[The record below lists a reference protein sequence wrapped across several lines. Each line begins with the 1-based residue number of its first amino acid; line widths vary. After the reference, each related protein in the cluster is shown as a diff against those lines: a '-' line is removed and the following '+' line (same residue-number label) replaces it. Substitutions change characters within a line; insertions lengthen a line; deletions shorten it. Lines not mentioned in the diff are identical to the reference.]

1 MKDELTRTEGVSHQA
16 VPCPRAS
23 HAGTEEIMATATE
36 TVFENV
42 ATPKRTLDGDRWVQF
57 PATWET
63 YQSLCESRG
72 EKSRPRYFY
81 FDGKMTAVSP
91 GLPHEGAG
99 ARLGGL
105 IEDILV
111 GLRIKAY
118 PLGSVTLWRSALPRG
133 GAEADETYYLS
144 NVDRIRGKKKLVM
157 GEDPAPDLVVEI
169 VVSHPPDDALE
180 CYRLFGVRE
189 VWVVEDDELSILV
202 LSANGRYEPSST
214 SACFPFLSAPEIAF
228 WTFRQDIDDEI
239 ELRFQFRAWVS
250 ETLFPRKRL
259 SDDTP

>member
-1 MKDELTRTEGVSHQA
+1 
-16 VPCPRAS
+16 
-23 HAGTEEIMATATE
+23 MATATE
-36 TVFENV
+36 TVAENV
-42 ATPKRTLDGDRWVQF
+42 ATSKIALDGDRWVQF

-63 YQSLCESRG
+63 YQSLCDSRG

-81 FDGKMTAVSP
+81 CDGRMTAVSP
-91 GLPHEGAG
+91 GVPHEGAG

-105 IEDILV
+105 IEEVLV

-118 PLGSVTLWRSALPRG
+118 PLESVTLWRSSLPRG
-133 GAEADETYYLS
+133 GAEADKTYYMS
-144 NVDRIRGKKKLVM
+144 NINRIRGKTKLVM

-169 VVSHPPDDALE
+169 VVSHPPYDALE

-189 VWVVEDDELSILV
+189 VWLVEDGELSFLV
-202 LSANGRYEPSST
+202 LNANGRYEASST

-239 ELRFQFRAWVS
+239 ELRYQFRAWVT
-250 ETLFPRKRL
+250 ETLIPRKGL
-259 SDDTP
+259 AADTP